1 MPVVDSNT
9 QLLDTSTVIANR
21 LIMAMEE
28 NPNRKTPLQA
38 QLLAVARESSMD
50 DADVT
55 QIGNTVFIGHR
66 GKGKASKAMSGYVY
80 NSDTGKNFV
89 ENSIKY
95 LAYLQDKGIN
105 RYSTGLS
112 KSARPVHEI
121 IKRKL
126 MNTDTEIFAKFHRDK
141 TYLFARIG
149 EDSLKGMV

>member
-28 NPNRKTPLQA
+28 NPNRKIPLQA
-38 QLLAVARESSMD
+38 QLLAVAKESSMD

-55 QIGNTVFIGHR
+55 QIGNTVFIWHR

-126 MNTDTEIFAKFHRDK
+126 MNTDTEIFAKFHKDR

>member
-50 DADVT
+50 DADVI

-95 LAYLQDKGIN
+95 LAYLQDKGVN

-126 MNTDTEIFAKFHRDK
+126 MNTDTEIFAKFHRDR

-149 EDSLKGMV
+149 EDSLKDMA

>member
-28 NPNRKTPLQA
+28 NPNRKTPLQV

-50 DADVT
+50 DADVI

-95 LAYLQDKGIN
+95 LAYLQDKGVN

-126 MNTDTEIFAKFHRDK
+126 MNTDTEIFAKFHRDR

-149 EDSLKGMV
+149 EDSLKDMA

>member
-21 LIMAMEE
+21 LAMAMEE
-28 NPNRKTPLQA
+28 TSDRKTPLQA

-50 DADVT
+50 NTDVI

-66 GKGKASKAMSGYVY
+66 GTGKASKAMSGYVY
-80 NSDTGKNFV
+80 NSDTGRNFV
-89 ENSIKY
+89 NNSIKY

-105 RYSTGLS
+105 RYSTPIS
-112 KSARPVHEI
+112 KQARPVHEI

-126 MNTDTEIFAKFHRDK
+126 MNTDTEMFAKFYKDR
-141 TYLFARIG
+141 TYLFIRIG
-149 EDSLKGMV
+149 EDPLKGMV

>member
-50 DADVT
+50 DADDT

>member
-21 LIMAMEE
+21 LAMAMEE
-28 NPNRKTPLQA
+28 TSGRKTPLQA

-80 NSDTGKNFV
+80 NSDTGRNFV
-89 ENSIKY
+89 NNSIKY

-126 MNTDTEIFAKFHRDK
+126 INTDTEIFAKFHRDR

>member
-21 LIMAMEE
+21 LAMAMEE
-28 NPNRKTPLQA
+28 TSGRKTPLQA

-80 NSDTGKNFV
+80 NSDTGRNFV
-89 ENSIKY
+89 NNSIKY

-126 MNTDTEIFAKFHRDK
+126 INTDTEIFAKFHRDR

-149 EDSLKGMV
+149 EDSLKGMA

>member
-28 NPNRKTPLQA
+28 NPNRKIPLQA
-38 QLLAVARESSMD
+38 QLLAVAKESSMD

-80 NSDTGKNFV
+80 NSDTGRNFV
-89 ENSIKY
+89 NNSIKY

-126 MNTDTEIFAKFHRDK
+126 INTDTEIFAKFHRDR

>member
-1 MPVVDSNT
+1 
-9 QLLDTSTVIANR
+9 
-21 LIMAMEE
+21 
-28 NPNRKTPLQA
+28 
-38 QLLAVARESSMD
+38 
-50 DADVT
+50 
-55 QIGNTVFIGHR
+55 
-66 GKGKASKAMSGYVY
+66 MSGYVY
-80 NSDTGKNFV
+80 NSDTGRNFV
-89 ENSIKY
+89 NNSIKY

>member
-80 NSDTGKNFV
+80 NSDTGRNFV
-89 ENSIKY
+89 NNSIKY